1 MNITEIISWME
12 NYDSLVELSTLHKIL
27 FMLTNI
33 IYFIPILFFGFNIIN
48 IVIAIMGSV
57 STSFHGCQCCYQC
70 PHKTTRT
77 LLWCD
82 ILFVIPASFI
92 IIYFC
97 RHLLPISWYIVWIF
111 VVPIFIIAVPSL
123 GKKIYALLH
132 GIWHI
137 LSAGLFL
144 FAAKVYSEDKNKK
157 HYNKNNKIK
166 GILKPSSFYN

>member
-48 IVIAIMGSV
+48 IVIAIIGAI

-92 IIYFC
+92 IIFFC
-97 RHLLPISWYIVWIF
+97 RHLLPTYWYIVWIL

-123 GKKIYALLH
+123 GKKMYALLH

-157 HYNKNNKIK
+157 HYNKNKKIK